1 MTASRVP
8 VLGITMGD
16 PAGVGPE
23 ITAKALARPEVTAS
37 CKPLVI
43 GDRSV
48 MEATLALLRSPLVL
62 HAVES
67 VDACTFEPGRLE
79 CLDLANVDVATLPK
93 STVSA
98 EAGRAAYAY
107 IETGV
112 RLCQSGALDGIVTA
126 PVNKEAL
133 AAAGVQHSGHTE
145 ILARLT
151 NTKDFA
157 MLLMGKELRVIV
169 DARQTK
175 DDTAYRLSKEIARA
189 LERELSYPGQIKVSV
204 VRETRAVR
212 FAV

>member
-48 MEATLALLRSPLVL
+48 IEATLTLLRSRLQL
-62 HAVES
+62 HAVSS
-67 VDACTFEPGRLE
+67 VDACRFEPGRLE

-98 EAGRAAYAY
+98 EAGRAAADWAQ
-107 IETGV
+107 
-112 RLCQSGALDGIVTA
+112 R
-126 PVNKEAL
+126 L
-133 AAAGVQHSGHTE
+133 AAGERFDPAAE
-145 ILARLT
+145 RL
-151 NTKDFA
+151 
-157 MLLMGKELRVIV
+157 V
-169 DARQTK
+169 DVAHVLDRI
-175 DDTAYRLSKEIARA
+175 YGR
-189 LERELSYPGQIKVSV
+189 
-204 VRETRAVR
+204 
-212 FAV
+212 